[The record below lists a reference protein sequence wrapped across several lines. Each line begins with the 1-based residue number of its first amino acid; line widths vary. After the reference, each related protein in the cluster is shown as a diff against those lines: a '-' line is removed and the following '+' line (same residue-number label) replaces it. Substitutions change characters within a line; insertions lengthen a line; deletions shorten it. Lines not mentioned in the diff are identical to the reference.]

1 MRTRM
6 TRRALVA
13 RSARLSDYTSDHEAA
28 INTAKAEAEALL
40 GEYVSL
46 DLKGLEV
53 NIAHTRTC

>member
-1 MRTRM
+1 M

-53 NIAHTRTC
+53 NIAHKRTC